1 MNFDKQPDTWGWR
14 RYFFKQMFVSSS
26 ICFQEWFQRE
36 AEAGLPLRPGSD
48 GRIGKSVCFHFVQQ
62 FFFSGIRSRI
72 IEPKKDISS
81 LPQTRARFP
90 SVFPFLSF
98 LWFFAVISSVSTF
111 QSSLEAAALALCRKQ
126 EEAGEC
132 DVMLEVFFVVAR
144 RHHASSWLNSA
155 LKGSV
160 SDVSSVSV

>member
-1 MNFDKQPDTWGWR
+1 M
-14 RYFFKQMFVSSS
+14 
-26 ICFQEWFQRE
+26 
-36 AEAGLPLRPGSD
+36 
-48 GRIGKSVCFHFVQQ
+48 
-62 FFFSGIRSRI
+62 SR
-72 IEPKKDISS
+72 KKDISS
-81 LPQTRARFP
+81 LPQTRARVSHPFFP
-90 SVFPFLSF
+90 FFLSF
-98 LWFFAVISSVSTF
+98 GFFAVISSVSTF

-126 EEAGEC
+126 EGAGEC

>member
-1 MNFDKQPDTWGWR
+1 M
-14 RYFFKQMFVSSS
+14 
-26 ICFQEWFQRE
+26 
-36 AEAGLPLRPGSD
+36 
-48 GRIGKSVCFHFVQQ
+48 
-62 FFFSGIRSRI
+62 
-72 IEPKKDISS
+72 
-81 LPQTRARFP
+81 
-90 SVFPFLSF
+90 
-98 LWFFAVISSVSTF
+98 ISSVSTF

-160 SDVSSVSV
+160 LCISDVSSVPLSRFPYEQVLTTRDVVSQLDVVQYLVKL

>member
-1 MNFDKQPDTWGWR
+1 M
-14 RYFFKQMFVSSS
+14 
-26 ICFQEWFQRE
+26 
-36 AEAGLPLRPGSD
+36 
-48 GRIGKSVCFHFVQQ
+48 
-62 FFFSGIRSRI
+62 
-72 IEPKKDISS
+72 
-81 LPQTRARFP
+81 
-90 SVFPFLSF
+90 
-98 LWFFAVISSVSTF
+98 ISSVSTF

-160 SDVSSVSV
+160 LSISDVSSVPLSRFP